1 MQSKTNMWKFTLD
14 KKKDFIKSEK
24 KIKQKKSDRENE
36 EWAKR
41 DRNKY
46 DEENSLKT
54 GTDNFWELAIK
65 TTLIVA
71 FFPWSLLFCIWF
83 YGMDETIYLYKA
95 ILRDMLVVVV
105 GLFLGIISLV
115 TIIGLIL
122 WGLNPLV

>member
-1 MQSKTNMWKFTLD
+1 MQSKTNMWKFALD

-36 EWAKR
+36 EWEKR
-41 DRNKY
+41 DTNKY
-46 DEENSLKT
+46 YEESSLKT

-71 FFPWSLLFCIWF
+71 FFPWSLLFCTWF
-83 YGMDETIYLYKA
+83 YGFDETIYLYKA

-115 TIIGLIL
+115 TIIALIL

>member
-1 MQSKTNMWKFTLD
+1 MQSKTNMWEFALD

-24 KIKQKKSDRENE
+24 KMKQKKSDRENE
-36 EWAKR
+36 EWEKR

-46 DEENSLKT
+46 YEESSLKT

-71 FFPWSLLFCIWF
+71 FFPWSLLFCFWF
-83 YGMDETIYLYKA
+83 YGLDETIYLYKA